1 MSKKS
6 KKTTSYFDENKD
18 CNGRIKKSDYDV
30 GKLLNFKTENKDGD
44 PERDARAPSKTKLM
58 FSDNLIRQL
67 PFCSDGPIDIVDT
80 SFNAENDGGRL
91 ILRIGKNTKTFYPS
105 IAKRGNEKRGNGKSL
120 GSWIVK
126 NSRHY
131 IFDEDK
137 KIKQANLE
145 TAKKRFKKVVQ
156 NHQSE
161 VNIARKD
168 GEITIREYLE
178 SGKYEQDRLKTT
190 ILRNKFAPVQ
200 KNTIKSIMGQ
210 FEPWLDK
217 KLNEVSKEW
226 PSEFKKNWEERYI
239 EYNKEGRKQDPENF
253 IAKQVEVGTMRK
265 YFGEINAMFNICEK
279 RGYIHNN
286 KMKNF
291 ASLFPKKAIKRGSVK
306 TYKLNYDNLMTFLFD
321 DCTPSPPFGKLIIA
335 IMAVT
340 GSRNSEVYKNFI
352 DNFSDHDDKL
362 IMTIP
367 AEICKTK
374 EAGAR
379 SVEIKHERVK
389 EEVRKHLAEVPRN
402 GKGHMFP
409 SNRIMDAPVSD
420 YAYRDLWKLVK
431 AFFKLPSN
439 GRMYSLRATFGT
451 QVAKKGGIDVA
462 ADVLGD
468 SLEIA
473 NLHYN
478 DVDEERKSDA
488 MNKVFNSSNEDIV
501 AAQSAQHIDT
511 VYAAADQLPESI
523 SKLFSMFKNGKV
535 EPKHNHMLKA
545 DWNKFVNLIRNQFE
559 AKKLSDD
566 DIEMWLFMQS

>member
-1 MSKKS
+1 MSRKRKGIQSYYDEKK
-6 KKTTSYFDENKD
+6 DG
-18 CNGRIKKSDYDV
+18 NGRIKKIDYDV
-30 GKLLNFKTENKDGD
+30 GELLKFKTKNKDGD
-44 PERDARAPSKTKLM
+44 PERDPRAPSKTKLT
-58 FSDNLIRQL
+58 FTDALIRKL
-67 PFCSDGPIDIVDT
+67 PFCADGPIDIVDT
-80 SFNAENDGGRL
+80 TYNAENDGGRL

-126 NSRHY
+126 DSGYY
-131 IFDEDK
+131 IYND
-137 KIKQANLE
+137 KIKEANLQE
-145 TAKKRFKKVVQ
+145 AKKRFIEVVQ
-156 NHQSE
+156 NHQSN
-161 VNIARKD
+161 VKIARKD
-168 GEITIREYLE
+168 GDITIREYIE
-178 SGKYEQDRLKTT
+178 SGKYEQNRLTT
-190 ILRNKFAPVQ
+190 PTMRNKISPVE
-200 KNTIKSIMGQ
+200 KNTIISILSQ

-217 KLNEVSKEW
+217 ELHEVSKEW
-226 PSEFKKNWEERYI
+226 PAEFKKHWEERYI
-239 EYNKEGRKQDPENF
+239 EYNKEGRKKDPENF
-253 IAKQVEVGTMRK
+253 KAKQVEVGTMRK

-279 RGYIHNN
+279 LGYIHTN
-286 KMKNF
+286 KIKNF
-291 ASLFPKKAIKRGSVK
+291 ASLFPKKVVKRGSVQ
-306 TYKLNYDNLMTFLFD
+306 TYKLSYDNLMTFLFD
-321 DCTPSPPFGKLIIA
+321 DDTPSPRYGKLIIA

-340 GSRNSEVYKNFI
+340 GSRNSEVYKNYI

-374 EAGAR
+374 EAGSR
-379 SVEIKHERVK
+379 SVEIKHKRVK
-389 EEVRKHLAEVPRN
+389 EEVRKHLAEIPRN

-409 SNRIMDAPVSD
+409 SDKVMDHHTSD
-420 YAYRDLWKLVK
+420 YAYRELWKLVK
-431 AFFKLPSN
+431 AFFKLPAN

-451 QVAKKGGIDVA
+451 HIAKKGGIDVA

-488 MNKVFNSSNEDIV
+488 MDKVFNNNNEDIV
-501 AAQSAQHIDT
+501 SPQPAQNIDT

-545 DWNKFVNLIRNQFE
+545 DWNKFVNLIKNQFD
-559 AKKLSDD
+559 AKKINDD
-566 DIEMWLFMQS
+566 HEVEMWLSMQS